1 MEQTLVILKPDA
13 IRRRLVGEIIL
24 RLERKEL
31 VITDAKVLT
40 IDTTTAEEHY
50 KHVDHLPFFCAI
62 INYMTSG
69 PSMIMIVS
77 GENAISIVRSMIGKA
92 NALESPL
99 GSIRGD
105 LGICSGENLIHASD
119 SQENAAIEIA
129 RFFPDRVSQNNCQ
142 ISD

>member
-31 VITDAKVLT
+31 AITDVKVLT
-40 IDTTTAEEHY
+40 IDRTIAEEHY
-50 KHVDHLPFFCAI
+50 KHVDHLPFFHAI
-62 INYMTSG
+62 INYMTTG

-77 GENAISIVRSMIGKA
+77 GENATSIVRNMIGKA
-92 NALESPL
+92 NALESPP

-105 LGICSGENLIHASD
+105 FGICSGENLIHASD

-129 RFFPDRVSQNNCQ
+129 RFFPDRVSLK
-142 ISD
+142 

>member
-31 VITDAKVLT
+31 VITDVKVLT
-40 IDTTTAEEHY
+40 IDRTIAEEHY
-50 KHVDHLPFFCAI
+50 KHVDHLPFFQDI
-62 INYMTSG
+62 INYMISG
-69 PSMIMIVS
+69 PSIAMIIS
-77 GENAISIVRSMIGKA
+77 GEKAISIVRNMIGKA
-92 NALESPL
+92 NALESPP

-105 LGICSGENLIHASD
+105 FGMCANENLIHASD

-129 RFFPDRVSQNNCQ
+129 RFFAEREFEFDS
-142 ISD
+142 